1 MRKLIKKIIFICFY
15 VLALPAGL
23 SSILFYKVFRY
34 KNCFLGWGEF
44 LSLIPG
50 PPGIFIRGAFYKQ
63 TLKNCH
69 SSLIIMFGSHITKM
83 ETEIEPK
90 VIIAGHTTVGL
101 AKIGA
106 ETAIGNHVALISGRR
121 QHNFD
126 DPDQGLFAVEESF
139 ERINIGNNAFIG
151 DHCTVMADIGER
163 ALVGAGSVVVKAI
176 PAYSMAVGN
185 PARVIKDR
193 RSKTD

>member
-1 MRKLIKKIIFICFY
+1 MRKIIKKIIFICFY

-23 SSILFYKVFRY
+23 SSILFYRLFKY

-63 TLKNCH
+63 TLKKSH
-69 SSLIIMFGSHITKM
+69 SSLIVMFGGHITKM
-83 ETEIEPK
+83 ETELEPN

-101 AKIGA
+101 AKIG
-106 ETAIGNHVALISGRR
+106 EGTALGNHVALISGRR

-139 ERINIGNNAFIG
+139 EKIVIGNNAFIG
-151 DHCTVMADIGER
+151 DHSTVMANIGER
-163 ALVGAGSVVVKAI
+163 ALIGAGSVVVKEI

-193 RSKTD
+193 RSKND

>member
-1 MRKLIKKIIFICFY
+1 MRKLVRQIIFICFY

-23 SSILFYKVFRY
+23 SSILFYRLFKY

-63 TLKNCH
+63 TLKKSH
-69 SSLIIMFGSHITKM
+69 SSLIVMFGSHITKM
-83 ETEIEPK
+83 ETEIERN

-101 AKIGA
+101 AKLEERA
-106 ETAIGNHVALISGRR
+106 AISNHVSILSGGR
-121 QHNFD
+121 QHDFT
-126 DPDQGLFAVEESF
+126 DPDDDMFTKEESF
-139 ERINIGNNAFIG
+139 ERVIIGRNTFIG
-151 DHCTVMADIGER
+151 DHSTIMADIGDR
-163 ALVGAGSVVVKAI
+163 ALIGAGSVVVKEI
-176 PAYSMAVGN
+176 PAYAVAVGN

-193 RSKTD
+193 RSKSD